1 MLALEP
7 HRDAITWVLE
17 ELDEGAFDVFL
28 PPLLRAIEARGWSAL
43 IHIDGGERVAE
54 DQWPTDRRW
63 GPPRSIKALRS
74 ALDAEKRSFR
84 GIVLRCKGAY
94 AGVLLALEAGL
105 HRFEVPKRPEL
116 KGEDDGR
123 AHVEIRTV
131 AFTFDVT
138 KEMWDH
144 KSLGPPQPSTA
155 PTRRRGSPV
164 REWRPASEVV
174 LIAGKRARVDV
185 DPAEYWTRLE
195 EIALEHLL
203 LFERE
208 DSGLDR
214 DTWLAAPG
222 DAS

>member
-1 MLALEP
+1 M
-7 HRDAITWVLE
+7 
-17 ELDEGAFDVFL
+17 
-28 PPLLRAIEARGWSAL
+28 L

-54 DQWPTDRRW
+54 DQWPADRRW
-63 GPPRSIKALRS
+63 GPPRSIEALRA
-74 ALDAEKRSFR
+74 ALAAEKRSFR
-84 GIVLRCKGAY
+84 GIVLRCKGPY

-123 AHVEIRTV
+123 GHVEIRTV
-131 AFTFDVT
+131 AFSFDVP
-138 KEMWDH
+138 KEAWEH
-144 KSLGPPQPSTA
+144 KSLGPPLPSTA
-155 PTRRRGSPV
+155 PSRRRGAPV
-164 REWRPASEVV
+164 RERRTSEQAV
-174 LIAGKRARVDV
+174 LIAGKRARIDL
-185 DPAEYWTRLE
+185 DPAEYWARLE